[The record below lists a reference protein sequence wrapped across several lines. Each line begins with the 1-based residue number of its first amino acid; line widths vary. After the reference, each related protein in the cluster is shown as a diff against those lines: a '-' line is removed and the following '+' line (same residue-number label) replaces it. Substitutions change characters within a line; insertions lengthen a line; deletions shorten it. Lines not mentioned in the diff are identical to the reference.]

1 MERLFTNT
9 ASQSSEYNQASEQLL
24 QQVLQYFWSSSNN
37 SCITVESPE
46 EEGESTE
53 DPAACDESDFD
64 NIKDHAG
71 WVVKRARE
79 TLMKGDNK
87 IPAKESVTESTLV
100 YGDKAGALEIISA
113 LGKDVKQAD
122 GQFRFIFHE
131 HVVHFFCFFIIW
143 LKNSLILIIL
153 CFKRE
158 IS

>member
-1 MERLFTNT
+1 VAE
-9 ASQSSEYNQASEQLL
+9 
-24 QQVLQYFWSSSNN
+24 SN
-37 SCITVESPE
+37 V
-46 EEGESTE
+46 
-53 DPAACDESDFD
+53 A
-64 NIKDHAG
+64 
-71 WVVKRARE
+71 
-79 TLMKGDNK
+79 KGDK
-87 IPAKESVTESTLV
+87 S
-100 YGDKAGALEIISA
+100 GALEIISA